1 MYGLRIFSQF
11 KTLVTTIPPSRQATA
26 LTQVQPVLSRPESHT
41 ATDTLSVSQSP
52 FSRGGGYRRQYAVI
66 RIRCLSF
73 RLFFFFFRFTHVVA
87 CASSFL
93 FIAEQ
98 CLIAWMSH
106 VLPFESVFLQT
117 YVFISRG
124 NAREWGCWVTL
135 NLNLKKLSS
144 REGEPS
150 HIPASSI

>member
-52 FSRGGGYRRQYAVI
+52 FSRGGGYRRQYV
-66 RIRCLSF
+66 LHSHPVSF
-73 RLFFFFFRFTHVVA
+73 IPLIFFFRFTHVVA

-117 YVFISRG
+117 YVFISLEEMPESG
-124 NAREWGCWVTL
+124 VAGSC
-135 NLNLKKLSS
+135 
-144 REGEPS
+144 
-150 HIPASSI
+150 